1 MNRVIKP
8 LFALPLI
15 AVISA
20 CGGGGGGGADP
31 TDNPVASIP
40 SLNDA
45 ASSYDLQSLALDANG
60 ITVSS
65 VAKSSTDELSD
76 TALKYVGIT
85 TGGDIIGAAAN
96 SIPTGVTFYAGGT
109 ASADIAIND
118 INYVLVGGN
127 VVAAIDENAGLTVNL
142 GEFTHV
148 SGPTGTQSM
157 SGDDAQT
164 TAALADD
171 IQVGIETA
179 LSGKASGCA
188 NANLFCGGTLTIR
201 DLDKETFNVADSN
214 TVEYDFS
221 METDQFVAGAYG
233 NNATD
238 IELGGVVNFNNGD
251 DDAPVSAAV
260 TFVTGIEK

>member
-20 CGGGGGGGADP
+20 CGGGGDGGADP

-157 SGDDAQT
+157 SGDAAVT

-179 LSGKASGCA
+179 LSGVAGGCT

-201 DLDKETFNVADSN
+201 DLDTETFNVADSN

-251 DDAPVSAAV
+251 DDAPVSAVV

>member
-31 TDNPVASIP
+31 TVDPVASIP

-45 ASSYDLQSLALDANG
+45 VASYTLQSLALDANG
-60 ITVSS
+60 VKVSS
-65 VAKSSTDELSD
+65 VAKSSADELSD
-76 TALKYVGIT
+76 TALKYARIIKGA
-85 TGGDIIGAAAN
+85 DIIGAAAK
-96 SIPTGVTFYAGGT
+96 SIPTSVTFYADGT

-142 GEFTHV
+142 GQFTH
-148 SGPTGTQSM
+148 TGTQSM
-157 SGDDAQT
+157 SGDAAVT
-164 TAALADD
+164 TAALDAN

-179 LSGKASGCA
+179 LSGTAGGCT

-201 DLDKETFNVADSN
+201 DLDTETFNVADSN

-221 METDQFVAGAYG
+221 MDKDQFVAGAYG

-238 IELGGVVNFNNGD
+238 MELGGVVNFNNGD
-251 DDAPVSAAV
+251 DDAPVSAIV

>member
-15 AVISA
+15 AAISA

-31 TDNPVASIP
+31 TVDPVASIP

-45 ASSYDLQSLALDANG
+45 VASYTLQSLALDANG
-60 ITVSS
+60 VKVSS
-65 VAKSSTDELSD
+65 VAKSSADELSD
-76 TALKYVGIT
+76 TGLKYVGIT
-85 TGGDIIGAAAN
+85 KPGDIIGVAAK
-96 SIPTGVTFYAGGT
+96 SIPTSVTFYADGT

-142 GEFTHV
+142 GQFTH
-148 SGPTGTQSM
+148 TGTQSM
-157 SGDDAQT
+157 SGDAAVT
-164 TAALADD
+164 TAALDAN

-179 LSGKASGCA
+179 LSGTAGGCT

-201 DLDKETFNVADSN
+201 DLDTETFKVADSN

-233 NNATD
+233 NNAAD

-251 DDAPVSAAV
+251 DDAPVSAVV

>member
-20 CGGGGGGGADP
+20 CGGGGGGADP

-148 SGPTGTQSM
+148 TGPTGTQSM
-157 SGDDAQT
+157 SGDTAVT

-179 LSGKASGCA
+179 LSGTAGGCT

-201 DLDKETFNVADSN
+201 DLDTETFKVADSN

-221 METDQFVAGAYG
+221 MDKDQFVAGAYG

-251 DDAPVSAAV
+251 DDAPVSAVV

>member
-20 CGGGGGGGADP
+20 CGGGGGGDP

-45 ASSYDLQSLALDANG
+45 TSSYDLQSLALDANG

-148 SGPTGTQSM
+148 TGPTGTQSM

-201 DLDKETFNVADSN
+201 DLDTETFNVADSN

-251 DDAPVSAAV
+251 DDAPVSAVV

>member
-31 TDNPVASIP
+31 TVDPVASIP
-40 SLNDA
+40 SLKDA
-45 ASSYDLQSLALDANG
+45 VASYTLQSLALDANG
-60 ITVSS
+60 VKVSS
-65 VAKSSTDELSD
+65 VAKSSADELSD
-76 TALKYVGIT
+76 TALKYARIIKGA
-85 TGGDIIGAAAN
+85 DIIGAAAK
-96 SIPTGVTFYAGGT
+96 SIPTSVTFYADGT

-142 GEFTHV
+142 GQFTH
-148 SGPTGTQSM
+148 TGTQSM
-157 SGDDAQT
+157 SGDAAVT
-164 TAALADD
+164 TAALDAN

-179 LSGKASGCA
+179 LSGTAGGCT

-201 DLDKETFNVADSN
+201 DLDTNRADSN

-221 METDQFVAGAYG
+221 MDKDQFVAGAYG

-251 DDAPVSAAV
+251 DDAPVSAVV